1 MTWSIVARDT
11 AQGHLGVAIATC
23 AFAVGALCPR
33 FRWGVGALS
42 SQSYSSPL
50 AGERVL
56 EHLAAGLDGAAA
68 VNHALADD
76 DGRAWRQIHGVSAG
90 GTPFAYTGADC
101 VDWCGHWTG
110 DGVSVAGNMLAGPAV
125 VAATAE
131 AWENGGDKPFAERL
145 LAALAA
151 GEAAG
156 GDKRGKQ
163 SAALRVVGPEAHSE
177 IDIRVDDHRDP
188 LGELTRLF
196 KLFWQERRPHFS
208 TMPTRADPSGITDPA
223 ARTAAI
229 DAFIA
234 SDPHRR
240 LFDA

>member
-33 FRWGVGALS
+33 FHWGVGALS

-110 DGVSVAGNMLAGPAV
+110 DGV
-125 VAATAE
+125 
-131 AWENGGDKPFAERL
+131 
-145 LAALAA
+145 
-151 GEAAG
+151 
-156 GDKRGKQ
+156 
-163 SAALRVVGPEAHSE
+163 
-177 IDIRVDDHRDP
+177 
-188 LGELTRLF
+188 
-196 KLFWQERRPHFS
+196 
-208 TMPTRADPSGITDPA
+208 
-223 ARTAAI
+223 
-229 DAFIA
+229 
-234 SDPHRR
+234 
-240 LFDA
+240 

>member
-1 MTWSIVARDT
+1 MTWSIVARDIGAGTFGCRRRHPRLCRWRALPALPLGCRRALRNLT
-11 AQGHLGVAIATC
+11 AV
-23 AFAVGALCPR
+23 
-33 FRWGVGALS
+33 
-42 SQSYSSPL
+42 PL

-101 VDWCGHWTG
+101 VDWCSHWTG

-131 AWENGGDKPFAERL
+131 AWENGGDKPFAARL

-163 SAALRVVGPEAHSE
+163 SAALRVVGPEAQ
-177 IDIRVDDHRDP
+177 RDRYP
-188 LGELTRLF
+188 G
-196 KLFWQERRPHFS
+196 
-208 TMPTRADPSGITDPA
+208 
-223 ARTAAI
+223 
-229 DAFIA
+229 
-234 SDPHRR
+234 
-240 LFDA
+240 

>member
-1 MTWSIVARDT
+1 S
-11 AQGHLGVAIATC
+11 
-23 AFAVGALCPR
+23 
-33 FRWGVGALS
+33 
-42 SQSYSSPL
+42 
-50 AGERVL
+50 
-56 EHLAAGLDGAAA
+56 
-68 VNHALADD
+68 
-76 DGRAWRQIHGVSAG
+76 
-90 GTPFAYTGADC
+90 
-101 VDWCGHWTG
+101 
-110 DGVSVAGNMLAGPAV
+110 
-125 VAATAE
+125 
-131 AWENGGDKPFAERL
+131 DKPFAARL

-229 DAFIA
+229 DAFINR
-234 SDPHRR
+234 DPHRR

>member
-1 MTWSIVARDT
+1 MTWSIVARD
-11 AQGHLGVAIATC
+11 AASGHLGVAIATR

-33 FRWGVGALS
+33 FHWGVGALS

-56 EHLAAGLDGAAA
+56 EHLAGGLDGAAA
-68 VNHALADD
+68 VTRALADD
-76 DGRAWRQIHGVSAG
+76 AGRGWRQIHGVSAS
-90 GTPFAYTGADC
+90 GTPFAYTGDSC

-131 AWENGGDKPFAERL
+131 AWENGADKPFAARL
-145 LAALAA
+145 LAALTA

-163 SAALRVVGPEAHSE
+163 SAALRVVGSEAHSE
-177 IDIRVDDHRDP
+177 VDIRVDDHLEP
-188 LGELTRLF
+188 LTELTRLF

-223 ARTAAI
+223 ARAAAI
-229 DAFIA
+229 DAFID

>member
-33 FRWGVGALS
+33 FHWGVGALS

-76 DGRAWRQIHGVSAG
+76 EGRAWRQIHGVNAG
-90 GTPFAYTGADC
+90 GIPFAYTGADC
-101 VDWCGHWTG
+101 VDWCGHWTS

-131 AWENGGDKPFAERL
+131 AWENGGDKPFAARL

-151 GEAAG
+151 
-156 GDKRGKQ
+156 
-163 SAALRVVGPEAHSE
+163 
-177 IDIRVDDHRDP
+177 
-188 LGELTRLF
+188 
-196 KLFWQERRPHFS
+196 
-208 TMPTRADPSGITDPA
+208 
-223 ARTAAI
+223 
-229 DAFIA
+229 
-234 SDPHRR
+234 
-240 LFDA
+240 